1 MSLAVE
7 QERTRKATGF
17 SMELVLAFATRSRAI
32 QMLQDCLLG
41 QFAFHSK
48 LEYMWISKQNVFL
61 PNWLLLEGVSGLT
74 SRVDVSMGC

>member
-48 LEYMWISKQNVFL
+48 LEYM
-61 PNWLLLEGVSGLT
+61 
-74 SRVDVSMGC
+74 